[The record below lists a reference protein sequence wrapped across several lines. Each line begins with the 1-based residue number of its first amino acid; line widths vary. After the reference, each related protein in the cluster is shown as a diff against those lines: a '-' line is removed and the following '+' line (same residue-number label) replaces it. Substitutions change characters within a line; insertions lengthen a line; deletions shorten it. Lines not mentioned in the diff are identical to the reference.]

1 MSGVIQIDERF
12 ESNPYHKVR
21 KDMFMAKNERE
32 SEKKKI
38 KAVSKQM
45 KKGSYVMSDGRVIN
59 PHRQSTLSYMVQHK
73 WLYFLL
79 LPGLIYFIMFRYV
92 PMGGLIIAFQDY
104 SPFKGIRGSEFV
116 GFENFLKFFRVN
128 DFGRLFYNTLG
139 ISLMSLF
146 LYFPAPIILS
156 LFLNEVR
163 NAKYKRVVQTM
174 IYVPHFVSWVI
185 VASLTYQL
193 FNVSDGIINMI
204 YKIFSGGSTFD
215 ILQSANAFWGLIIG
229 QDIWR
234 ETGYGTIV
242 FLAAL
247 SGVDQELYEAA
258 RVDGA
263 GRWRLMWHI
272 TLPAIRGTIVMML
285 ILRVGG
291 LLNTG
296 YEQIFLMRNDL
307 NIARAEVFDT
317 YIYTKGI
324 RSGQYS
330 FSSAAG
336 MFKSVVGMIMV
347 LTSDRV
353 AKLFG
358 ESGIY

>member
-1 MSGVIQIDERF
+1 M
-12 ESNPYHKVR
+12 
-21 KDMFMAKNERE
+21 
-32 SEKKKI
+32 EK
-38 KAVSKQM
+38 SKS
-45 KKGSYVMSDGRVIN
+45 KKGYV
-59 PHRQSTLSYMVQHK
+59 TLSNGQVIRPHHKSTWQYVVQHK
-73 WLYFLL
+73 WLYFLIR
-79 LPGLIYFIMFRYV
+79 PGIIYFIMFRYI
-92 PMGGLIIAFQDY
+92 PMGGLIIAFKEY
-104 SPFKGIRGSEFV
+104 SPFKGIWASPWV
-116 GFENFLKFFRVN
+116 GLEQFRKFFGTA
-128 DFGRLFYNTLG
+128 DFTRLLYNTLG
-139 ISLMSLF
+139 ISLLQLF

-163 NAKYKRVVQTM
+163 HSGYKRVVQTLV
-174 IYVPHFVSWVI
+174 YVPHFVSWVI

-193 FNVSDGIINMI
+193 FNVTDGVMNVI
-204 YKIFSGGSTFD
+204 YKAISGGQTFD
-215 ILQSANAFWGLIIG
+215 ILSQASTFWGLIVG

-247 SGVDQELYEAA
+247 SSVDQELYEAA

-272 TLPAIRGTIVMML
+272 TLPAIRGTIIMML

-291 LLNTG
+291 ILNTG

-330 FSSAAG
+330 FSTAAG
-336 MFKSVVGMIMV
+336 MFKSIVGMIMV
-347 LTSDRV
+347 LLSDRV
-353 AKLFG
+353 AKAFG
-358 ESGIY
+358 ESGLY

>member
-1 MSGVIQIDERF
+1 M
-12 ESNPYHKVR
+12 
-21 KDMFMAKNERE
+21 
-32 SEKKKI
+32 EK
-38 KAVSKQM
+38 SKS
-45 KKGSYVMSDGRVIN
+45 KKGYV
-59 PHRQSTLSYMVQHK
+59 TLSNGQVIRPHHKSTWQYVVQHK
-73 WLYFLL
+73 WLYFLI
-79 LPGLIYFIMFRYV
+79 LPGIIYFIMFRYI
-92 PMGGLIIAFQDY
+92 PMGGIIIAFKEY
-104 SPFKGIRGSEFV
+104 SPFKGIWASPWV
-116 GFENFLKFFRVN
+116 GLEQFRKFFGTA
-128 DFGRLFYNTLG
+128 DFTRLLYNTLG
-139 ISLMSLF
+139 ISLLQLF

-163 NAKYKRVVQTM
+163 HSGYKRVVQTLV
-174 IYVPHFVSWVI
+174 YVPHFVSWVI

-193 FNVSDGIINMI
+193 FNVTDGVMNVI
-204 YKIFSGGSTFD
+204 YKAISGGQTFD
-215 ILQSANAFWGLIIG
+215 ILSQASTFWGLIVG

-247 SGVDQELYEAA
+247 SSVDQELYEAA

-272 TLPAIRGTIVMML
+272 TLPAIRGTIIMML

-291 LLNTG
+291 ILNTG

-330 FSSAAG
+330 FSTAAG
-336 MFKSVVGMIMV
+336 MFKSIVGMIMV
-347 LTSDRV
+347 LLSDRV
-353 AKLFG
+353 AKAFG
-358 ESGIY
+358 ESGLY

>member
-1 MSGVIQIDERF
+1 
-12 ESNPYHKVR
+12 
-21 KDMFMAKNERE
+21 MAGK
-32 SEKKKI
+32 
-38 KAVSKQM
+38 M
-45 KKGSYVMSDGRVIN
+45 KKGKEVTLSDGRTITVN
-59 PHRQSTLSYMVQHK
+59 RMSTWQYMVQHK
-73 WLYFLL
+73 WLYFLI
-79 LPGLIYFIMFRYV
+79 LPGIIYFIMFRYI
-92 PMGGLIIAFQDY
+92 PMGGLVIAFKEY
-104 SPFKGIRGSEFV
+104 SPFKGIWGSPWV
-116 GFENFLKFFRVN
+116 GFEQFRKFFGAN
-128 DFGRLFYNTLG
+128 DFSRLLVNTLG
-139 ISLMSLF
+139 ISLLQLF

-163 NAKYKRVVQTM
+163 HSGYKRTIQTLVY
-174 IYVPHFVSWVI
+174 IPHFVSWVI

-193 FNVSDGIINMI
+193 FNVTDGVFNVI
-204 YKIFSGGSTFD
+204 YKAMSGGQTFD
-215 ILQSANAFWGLIIG
+215 ILSKASTFWGLIVG

-247 SGVDQELYEAA
+247 AGVDQELYEAA

-272 TLPAIRGTIVMML
+272 TLPAIRGTIIMML

-291 LLNTG
+291 IMNTG

-330 FSSAAG
+330 FSTAAG
-336 MFKSVVGMIMV
+336 MFKSLVGMV
-347 LTSDRV
+347 LVLLSDRI
-353 AKLFG
+353 AKMCG
-358 ESGIY
+358 ESGVY

>member
-1 MSGVIQIDERF
+1 
-12 ESNPYHKVR
+12 
-21 KDMFMAKNERE
+21 MAGKSKKNE
-32 SEKKKI
+32 
-38 KAVSKQM
+38 V
-45 KKGSYVMSDGRVIN
+45 
-59 PHRQSTLSYMVQHK
+59 TLSNGKTITVNRMSTGRYMLQHR
-73 WLYFLL
+73 WLYFMLI
-79 LPGLIYFIMFRYV
+79 PGALYFILFRYI
-92 PMGGLIIAFQDY
+92 PMGGLIIAFKEY
-104 SPFKGIRGSEFV
+104 SPFKGIWDSPWV
-116 GFENFLKFFRVN
+116 GFGQFVKFFTAN
-128 DFGRLFYNTLG
+128 DFSRLLTNTLG
-139 ISLMSLF
+139 ISLLQLV

-163 NAKYKRVVQTM
+163 HSGYKRVVQTLVY
-174 IYVPHFVSWVI
+174 IPHFVSWVI

-193 FNVSDGIINMI
+193 FNVTDGVFNVI
-204 YKIFSGGSTFD
+204 YKAISGGQTFD
-215 ILQSANAFWGLIIG
+215 ILSKPSAFWGLIVG

-272 TLPAIRGTIVMML
+272 TLPAIRGTIIMML

-291 LLNTG
+291 IMNTG

-307 NIARAEVFDT
+307 NLAKAEVFDT
-317 YIYTKGI
+317 YIFTKGI
-324 RSGQYS
+324 KSGQYS
-330 FSSAAG
+330 FTAAAG
-336 MFKSVVGMIMV
+336 MFKSVVGMILV
-347 LTSDRV
+347 LLSDRI

-358 ESGIY
+358 ESGLY

>member
-1 MSGVIQIDERF
+1 MAS
-12 ESNPYHKVR
+12 
-21 KDMFMAKNERE
+21 MAKMKKNRKGYVTLQDGTTMKIHRE
-32 SEKKKI
+32 STWK
-38 KAVSKQM
+38 
-45 KKGSYVMSDGRVIN
+45 
-59 PHRQSTLSYMVQHK
+59 YMVQHK
-73 WLYFLL
+73 WLYFMLI
-79 LPGLIYFIMFRYV
+79 PGMLYFILFRYV
-92 PMGGLIIAFQDY
+92 PMGGLVIAFKEY
-104 SPFKGIRGSEFV
+104 SPFKGIWGSPWV
-116 GFENFLKFFRVN
+116 GLAQFKKFFSMN
-128 DFGRLFYNTLG
+128 DFTRLLTNTLG
-139 ISLMSLF
+139 ISLLQLF

-163 NAKYKRVVQTM
+163 HNSYKRTVQTL

-193 FNVSDGIINMI
+193 FNVSDGIVNMI
-204 YKIFSGGSTFD
+204 IKAITGSTVD
-215 ILQSANAFWGLIIG
+215 ILTKSSTFWGLIVG
-229 QDIWR
+229 QCIWR

-247 SGVDQELYEAA
+247 AGVDQELYEAA

-272 TLPAIRGTIVMML
+272 TLPAIKSTIVMMF

-307 NIARAEVFDT
+307 NLAKAEVFDT
-317 YIYTKGI
+317 YIYTKGVT
-324 RSGQYS
+324 SGQYS
-330 FSSAAG
+330 FASAAG

-347 LTSDRV
+347 MIADRV
-353 AKLFG
+353 AKIFG
-358 ESGIY
+358 ESGLY